1 MEEPPSIRSWNC
13 VIVDSDS
20 PLGKV
25 ASSVCDL
32 TAHLPD
38 PDVTFL
44 CSVCFG
50 KQWPCERFDLAA
62 REVLAAR
69 LSLAASSRPNSTT
82 DSGHKVPNGRGRARP
97 EKVIH
102 RAQIGT

>member
-50 KQWPCERFDLAA
+50 KQWPCERFDIAA
-62 REVLAAR
+62 GEILTAR
-69 LSLAASSRPNSTT
+69 LSLAAL
-82 DSGHKVPNGRGRARP
+82 VPSELHQRLWPQSPQWPGP
-97 EKVIH
+97 S
-102 RAQIGT
+102 QS